1 MVKFHESTTQHT
13 YSFPT
18 VTLAYF
24 LRYPNP
30 HATHVISTDVLS
42 RHFDPSTNS
51 LYTSRLHLKTSKMP
65 PAILK
70 LLPRSWLNVGP
81 DGKTSQ
87 SYILERSVV
96 DMRDGVMVTETKNL
110 DFVGVL
116 EVVERQVYRRPDV
129 DLRGWWKKWVPMS
142 GYGLVVPSAAF
153 SISSRT
159 PGGANEEKENITD
172 VHTKIELLSTF
183 GERRRRR
190 IAAKTKHSVESS
202 LSSSET
208 DSEEEDEAPPRQGF
222 FASLGRGSIQRSIEA
237 IGMRRTER
245 AVPNAEKG
253 MNAVLERFRKGGL
266 IAVLEGRRKD
276 GELAFAGGSGGSG
289 PRALPEDES
298 SSIY

>member
-1 MVKFHESTTQHT
+1 MVKVHESSTQHT
-13 YSFPT
+13 YPFPT

-42 RHFDPSTNS
+42 RHFDPATNS

-96 DMRDGVMVTETKNL
+96 DMKDGVMVTETKNL

-116 EVVERQVYRRPDV
+116 EVVERQVYRRPGV

-142 GYGLVVPSAAF
+142 GYGLVVPPAALE
-153 SISSRT
+153 RKLGR
-159 PGGANEEKENITD
+159 GGNEESVTD
-172 VHTKIELLSTF
+172 VHTKIELISTF

-190 IAAKTKHSVESS
+190 MLEKTRSAEATF
-202 LSSSET
+202 EA
-208 DSEEEDEAPPRQGF
+208 EEEDEAPVRQGF
-222 FASLGRGSIQRSIEA
+222 FATLGRGSIQRSIEA

-253 MNAVLERFRKGGL
+253 MNAVLERFRNGGL

-276 GELAFAGGSGGSG
+276 GELAFAGGSATSTSV
-289 PRALPEDES
+289 PEDES

>member
-42 RHFDPSTNS
+42 RHFDPTTNS

-96 DMRDGVMVTETKNL
+96 DMKDGVMVTETKNL

-116 EVVERQVYRRPDV
+116 EVVERQVYRRPGV
-129 DLRGWWKKWVPMS
+129 DLRDWWKKWVPMT
-142 GYGLVVPSAAF
+142 GYGLVVPSAAMER
-153 SISSRT
+153 RT
-159 PGGANEEKENITD
+159 APGREDNITD
-172 VHTKIELLSTF
+172 VHTKIELISTF

-190 IAAKTKHSVESS
+190 MLAKTKS
-202 LSSSET
+202 LEASSESET
-208 DSEEEDEAPPRQGF
+208 EEEEEAPVRQGF

-266 IAVLEGRRKD
+266 IAVLEGQRKD
-276 GELAFAGGSGGSG
+276 GELAFAGGSSG

>member
-116 EVVERQVYRRPDV
+116 EVVERQVYRRPGV

-153 SISSRT
+153 SSSSRT
-159 PGGANEEKENITD
+159 PSANEENITD

-190 IAAKTKHSVESS
+190 IAARTKPIET
-202 LSSSET
+202 SSSFET
-208 DSEEEDEAPPRQGF
+208 DSEEDDEAPPRQGF

-276 GELAFAGGSGGSG
+276 GELAFAGGGGSG